1 MVANDKRAW
10 RDFLEQQGGSPHDR
24 QPLSPPVND
33 SPWTFTGLS
42 PNTLSIRHR
51 HRSRCSS
58 GGSDF
63 EADNG
68 VVLCDTIAQKT
79 LFHLISLLN
88 ASYTDYNFTDAK
100 GEDFQRVHEYE
111 TVKMCVRSKLAALV
125 RDKRLQQLWST
136 IEGEIHPKECMIYS
150 YKSDAHMDAF
160 NEDGILWSFNY
171 FFANRRLKRIL
182 FLSCQAYRCVCIVCV
197 LSPAQLQ
204 RFVCLLRV
212 CSSLLTVLTIVNI
225 CRHVQSPAKTR
236 DSRISFK

>member
-1 MVANDKRAW
+1 MKYLENPDFEKLAQALSVETAECRLDVRLEAYSVKMVANDKRAW

-33 SPWTFTGLS
+33 TPWTFTSLS
-42 PNTLSIRHR
+42 PNTLSARHR

-63 EADNG
+63 ETDNG
-68 VVLCDTIAQKT
+68 VVLCDTISQKT

-88 ASYTDYNFTDAK
+88 ASYTDYDFTDAK

-111 TVKMCVRSKLAALV
+111 TVKTCVRSKLAALV

-136 IEGEIHPKECMIYS
+136 IEGEITPKECMIYS

-182 FLSCQAYRCVCIVCV
+182 FLSCQAY
-197 LSPAQLQ
+197 
-204 RFVCLLRV
+204 
-212 CSSLLTVLTIVNI
+212 SS
-225 CRHVQSPAKTR
+225 QSN
-236 DSRISFK
+236 DSAYSSDALWSVD